1 MLSNIY
7 LDLHFVQQCS
17 NNATTLTVS
26 QRPIVMWVLSLL
38 GKMRQKDKEGP
49 ITQVCSGKTV
59 FEIST
64 FLYRFLCA
72 ELKK

>member
-7 LDLHFVQQCS
+7 LDLYFVQQCS

-26 QRPIVMWVLSLL
+26 QQRLTAMWVLSLL

-59 FEIST
+59 FEISI
-64 FLYRFLCA
+64 FFIDFCVLN
-72 ELKK
+72 